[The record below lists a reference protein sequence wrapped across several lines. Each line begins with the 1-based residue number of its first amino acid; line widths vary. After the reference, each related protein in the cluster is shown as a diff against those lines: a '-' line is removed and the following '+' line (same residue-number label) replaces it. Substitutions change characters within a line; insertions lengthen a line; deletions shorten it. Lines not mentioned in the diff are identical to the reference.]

1 VDDHAQLEM
10 RKQDDNL
17 DTLHGAVGR
26 LKDMSVQIGTELDE
40 QNIMLDELDSDV
52 DKTQEA
58 MEVITVKTK
67 ELIQQ
72 SGGCQMFMVIVFLS
86 VVLLFLVVLV
96 LYT

>member
-1 VDDHAQLEM
+1 M
-10 RKQDDNL
+10 RKQDENL

-26 LKDMSVQIGTELDE
+26 LKDMSVHIGNELDE
-40 QNIMLDELDSDV
+40 QNIMLDELDADV

-67 ELIQQ
+67 ELIKQ
-72 SGGCQMFMVIVFLS
+72 SGGCQMFMIIVFLS
-86 VVLLFLVVLV
+86 LVLLVLTVMV